1 MNYSLRQL
9 RIFVAV
15 AEQQSFSRAGE
26 LIGLS
31 QSAVSHAVKEL
42 EQTLSLRLIDR
53 TTREVV
59 LTLAGKQLASR
70 MALLIDDM
78 DSLIKDLYS
87 YGEQRT
93 GTVRVAA
100 SQTISAQLMPKCLAS
115 CQQRYPEIRL
125 LLQDSVQQSVVQA
138 VRQEEVDFGIVI
150 ELLNT
155 REFETQPLLQ
165 DPFLLLC
172 RDDDPLA
179 EKPRVSWG
187 DIAQRQ
193 CVLQDYASGSRVL
206 IDAIF
211 QQQGGHPEVVQ
222 QVGHPST
229 LFTMVDAGIG
239 VSILPALALPLPQES
254 QLVVRKISPEKGRLL
269 TLIRRKNRSLS
280 PAAEVI
286 WQLVAEQA
294 QQLAQKRKIS
304 VR

>member
-9 RIFVAV
+9 RIFIAV
-15 AEQQSFSRAGE
+15 AQQQSFSRAGE

-70 MALLIDDM
+70 MALLIEDM
-78 DSLIKDLYS
+78 DSLINDLHH
-87 YGEQRT
+87 YGGQHT

-100 SQTISAQLMPKCLAS
+100 SQTISAQLMPNCLAV
-115 CQQRYPEIRL
+115 CQRDYPEIRL
-125 LLQDSVQQSVVQA
+125 HLHDSVQQSVVQA

-150 ELLNT
+150 ELPNNSD
-155 REFETQPLLQ
+155 FDTQPILH

-179 EKPRVSWG
+179 YQQTVSWSE
-187 DIAQRQ
+187 IARRQ

-211 QQQGGHPEVVQ
+211 RQYGEMPEVVQ

-239 VSILPALALPLPQES
+239 ISILPALALPLPRES
-254 QLVVRKISPEKGRLL
+254 QLVVRKVIPERGRLL
-269 TLIRRKNRSLS
+269 TLIRRRNRSLT
-280 PAAEVI
+280 PAAERV
-286 WQLVAEQA
+286 WQLIAQQAEQLSHGRNIPA
-294 QQLAQKRKIS
+294 I
-304 VR
+304 

>member
-78 DSLIKDLYS
+78 DSLIKGLHS

-100 SQTISAQLMPKCLAS
+100 SQTISAQLMPHCLAA
-115 CQQRYPEIRL
+115 CQQRYPDIRL

-150 ELLNT
+150 ELQNT
-155 REFETQPLLQ
+155 GDFETQPILQ

-172 RDDDPLA
+172 REDDPLA
-179 EKPRVSWG
+179 QQSSVTWC

-211 QQQGGHPEVVQ
+211 QQQGAYPDVVQ

-239 VSILPALALPLPQES
+239 ISILPALALPLPRES
-254 QLVVRKISPEKGRLL
+254 ELVVRHIEPERGRLL
-269 TLIRRKNRSLS
+269 TLIRRRNRSLTPS
-280 PAAEVI
+280 AEVI
-286 WQLVAEQA
+286 WQLVVEQA
-294 QQLAQKRKIS
+294 QQLAKRRKIS

>member
-42 EQTLSLRLIDR
+42 EQALSLRLIDR

-59 LTLAGKQLASR
+59 LTVAGKQLASR

-78 DSLIKDLYS
+78 DSLIKDLHS

-100 SQTISAQLMPKCLAS
+100 SQTISAQLMPLCLAA
-115 CQQRYPEIRL
+115 CQQDYPEIRL
-125 LLQDSVQQSVVQA
+125 ILQDSVQQSVVQA

-150 ELLNT
+150 ELQNSV
-155 REFETQPLLQ
+155 EFEMQPILQ
-165 DPFLLLC
+165 EPFLLLC
-172 RDDDPLA
+172 REDDPLA
-179 EKPRVSWG
+179 VQTAISWG
-187 DIAQRQ
+187 DVAQRD

-211 QQQGGHPEVVQ
+211 QQQGAHPRVVQ

-229 LFTMVDAGIG
+229 LFSMVDAGIG
-239 VSILPALALPLPQES
+239 ISILPALALPLPRDS
-254 QLVVRKISPEKGRLL
+254 QLLVRNISPERGRRL
-269 TLIRRKNRSLS
+269 TLIRRKNRSLT

-286 WQLVAEQA
+286 WQLVVKQA
-294 QQLAQKRKIS
+294 QMLTEKRRI
-304 VR
+304 VAR

>member
-53 TTREVV
+53 TTREVL

-78 DSLIKDLYS
+78 DSFIKDLYS

-100 SQTISAQLMPKCLAS
+100 SQTISAQLMPKCLAA

-150 ELLNT
+150 ELQNT
-155 REFETQPLLQ
+155 REFETQPILQ

-179 EKPRVSWG
+179 EQPEVSWG

-239 VSILPALALPLPQES
+239 ISILPALALPLPRES
-254 QLVVRKISPEKGRLL
+254 QLVVRKISPERGRLL
-269 TLIRRKNRSLS
+269 TLIRRRNRSLS

-294 QQLAQKRKIS
+294 QQLAERRKITAS
-304 VR
+304 